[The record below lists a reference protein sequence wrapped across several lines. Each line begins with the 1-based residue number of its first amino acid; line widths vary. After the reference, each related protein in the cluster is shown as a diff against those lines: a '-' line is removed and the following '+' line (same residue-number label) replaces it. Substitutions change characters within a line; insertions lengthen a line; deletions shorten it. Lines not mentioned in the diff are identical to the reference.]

1 MNNVWPRILAHEA
14 SGLEVNTTWRSKEL
28 TCSNLQPPQYSRRM
42 TAPDP
47 VQGSNMELTVACS
60 LWTFDDKGLTLEQR

>member
-1 MNNVWPRILAHEA
+1 
-14 SGLEVNTTWRSKEL
+14 
-28 TCSNLQPPQYSRRM
+28 M